1 LGRTI
6 PSFRYALDNEAS
18 SWVEFR
24 GNLDKSRRSKVDEAF
39 AVARLYV
46 SACSAALQP
55 VVVHSV
61 FMANIFHDYQKL
73 ADCIEQVEKITGDKF
88 NEPIAK

>member
-1 LGRTI
+1 MGRTI
-6 PSFRYALDNEAS
+6 RSFRLAIAGEEADWS
-18 SWVEFR
+18 EFR
-24 GNLDKSRRSKVDEAF
+24 GYLDKSRKPRLDETF

-55 VVVHSV
+55 IALHPVL
-61 FMANIFHDYQKL
+61 MANIFHNYLKL
-73 ADCIEQVEKITGDKF
+73 TGCIEQVERITGDRF